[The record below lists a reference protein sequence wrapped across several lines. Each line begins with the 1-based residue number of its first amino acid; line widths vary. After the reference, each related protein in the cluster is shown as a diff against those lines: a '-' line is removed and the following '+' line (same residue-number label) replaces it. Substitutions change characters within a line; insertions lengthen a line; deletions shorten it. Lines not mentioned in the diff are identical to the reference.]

1 VTLPLHHSRLQ
12 IGTMVWLL
20 RPVANKGLNKT
31 LRFSLILF
39 EKFACPHA
47 TSRAI
52 LFSYKLGG

>member
-1 VTLPLHHSRLQ
+1 VTLPLHRSRLQ
-12 IGTMVWLL
+12 IGTMAWLL
-20 RPVANKGLNKT
+20 CPVANKGLNKM